1 MLKKDAGFALMNR
14 QTHSEH
20 ITSGISEAIHADIQE
35 LIEASNR
42 YDGIDF
48 PFALSELPSS
58 TDKLPAALLYRADH
72 VLAGFV
78 CIYNWAVSH
87 LQLHC
92 LVHAASRARRI
103 GQAPFAPHSP
113 HS

>member
-1 MLKKDAGFALMNR
+1 MNR
-14 QTHSEH
+14 QMHSEH

-58 TDKLPAALLYRADH
+58 TDKLPAAFLYRADP
-72 VLAGFV
+72 VLAGLLSISNSSATAIKLYAF
-78 CIYNWAVSH
+78 
-87 LQLHC
+87 LHPPYPPPA
-92 LVHAASRARRI
+92 LS
-103 GQAPFAPHSP
+103 QPLFP
-113 HS
+113 

>member
-72 VLAGFV
+72 VLAVG
-78 CIYNWAVSH
+78 
-87 LQLHC
+87 
-92 LVHAASRARRI
+92 
-103 GQAPFAPHSP
+103 PFIIHRVRTRDDLYCPAHPGIPPHR
-113 HS
+113 

>member
-72 VLAGFV
+72 VLAGFGF
-78 CIYNWAVSH
+78 ILNWSCRP
-87 LQLHC
+87 L
-92 LVHAASRARRI
+92 
-103 GQAPFAPHSP
+103 PPHGLCYPRKSP
-113 HS
+113 

>member
-1 MLKKDAGFALMNR
+1 LHLSLLKKDAGFALMNR

-35 LIEASNR
+35 LIEASSR

-58 TDKLPAALLYRADH
+58 TDNLPACAGYLKHLPKNGGFDLFSNLLFEY
-72 VLAGFV
+72 LS
-78 CIYNWAVSH
+78 CE
-87 LQLHC
+87 
-92 LVHAASRARRI
+92 
-103 GQAPFAPHSP
+103 
-113 HS
+113 